1 MASSSVL
8 SPSARGLLEIQRPW
22 VLAATIGAGL
32 WIDQV
37 GRVWIVPG
45 EYIVDVAVWALFA
58 YIFYRADRRERVEM
72 LTVLA
77 IATPLELFAS
87 ETWRLYEYREGLM
100 PLFVPPGH
108 WFLFDLGRRISL
120 RFSARWIWPA
130 TLIMVPLVVGFAW
143 TGIDTSGMVLFL
155 TLLAFVQWGPAPRL
169 YVTMA
174 WLALA
179 MELWGTHLGNW
190 TWAHEVPW
198 TSLTTTNP
206 PLLCGVFY
214 AFGDM
219 LVGLTG
225 RYTSWPGRVR
235 VETVQPTHRPS
246 QIDTRLGAL

>member
-1 MASSSVL
+1 MSLTSGTNL
-8 SPSARGLLEIQRPW
+8 RFLQTQRQW
-22 VLAATIGAGL
+22 VLAATICVGL

-37 GRVWIVPG
+37 GRGWIVPG
-45 EYIVDVAVWALFA
+45 EYIVDAVVWALFA
-58 YIFYRADRRERVEM
+58 YIFYRTDRRERVEM
-72 LTVLA
+72 LAVLA

-108 WFLFDLGRRISL
+108 WFLLYLGRRISL
-120 RFSARWIWPA
+120 RLSARWTWPA
-130 TLIMVPLVVGFAW
+130 TLVMVPLVVGLAW
-143 TGIDTSGMVLFL
+143 TGTDTSGIALFL
-155 TLLAFVQWGPAPRL
+155 IFLAFVQWGPDPRL
-169 YVTMA
+169 YVTMV

-198 TSLTTTNP
+198 TSLTTANP

-219 LVGLTG
+219 LVGWAG
-225 RYTSWPGRVR
+225 RYTSWPA
-235 VETVQPTHRPS
+235 HD
-246 QIDTRLGAL
+246 IDTRLGAL